1 LSTVETAGPRPD
13 DEQTGRIRSPKF
25 VLQKPAVSFLIGGG
39 SAPETYIALCTA
51 DGRRLLEA
59 RGKRSEVMRRVV
71 WRPEEALGQPLYLE
85 VVDAEKGPWGHVTL
99 DDVSAAGELFSDD
112 TD

>member
-1 LSTVETAGPRPD
+1 
-13 DEQTGRIRSPKF
+13 
-25 VLQKPAVSFLIGGG
+25 
-39 SAPETYIALCTA
+39 
-51 DGRRLLEA
+51 
-59 RGKRSEVMRRVV
+59 MRRVV
-71 WRPEEALGQPLYLE
+71 WKPEEALGQPLCLE